1 VQSNPPSGCLSRQS
15 KRALDGPHD
24 LSSFEFMD
32 VDGLNGHWPRHVAL
46 LAYFIAAAVAKMHDR
61 ARAIA
66 AYHREDWLTEQR
78 YPLLFDT
85 RSLNKGRSRCL
96 NHAQPRGVEF

>member
-1 VQSNPPSGCLSRQS
+1 
-15 KRALDGPHD
+15 
-24 LSSFEFMD
+24 
-32 VDGLNGHWPRHVAL
+32 
-46 LAYFIAAAVAKMHDR
+46 MHDR